1 MIKESGNYRT
11 YDKKETFPR
20 MISFVVEWKGIK
32 MSRYLD
38 MKKTFIIIFCITI
51 CSCSRKDS
59 MQTTELELAKMLG
72 SSTKDCTILGAPQI
86 IDCSYGKAVQFN
98 GQDDAMILDNNLLA
112 NMHQYTIEV
121 IMRPD
126 TNGQREQRFL
136 QFGEVQGER
145 VMVETR
151 LTKDDQWYLDTYM
164 KSRQADRTLV
174 DSTKLHPLNQWYH
187 VAFIADDG
195 KMESY
200 VNGRK
205 ELEGQI
211 PFSPFTIGQT
221 SIGVRLNLVYWFKGA
236 IYKLK
241 ITPKRLETTQF
252 MNY

>member
-1 MIKESGNYRT
+1 
-11 YDKKETFPR
+11 
-20 MISFVVEWKGIK
+20 

-38 MKKTFIIIFCITI
+38 MKKAFIIIFCIAV
-51 CSCSRKDS
+51 CARLEALPLQSDSCSHIDS
-59 MQTTELELAKMLG
+59 IQTIELKLAKMLEPF
-72 SSTKDCTILGAPQI
+72 TKGCTIIGVPKI
-86 IDCSYGKAVQFN
+86 IDCSYGKAVQFD
-98 GQDDAMILDNNLLA
+98 GQDDAMILDTNLLV
-112 NMHQYTIEV
+112 NMRQFTIEV

-136 QFGEVQGER
+136 HFGEVRGER

-164 KSRQADRTLV
+164 RSGQTGQTLA

-187 VAFIADDG
+187 VAFVVNDG
-195 KMESY
+195 KIETY

-221 SIGVRLNLVYWFKGA
+221 SIGVRLNRVNWYKGA

-241 ITPKRLETTQF
+241 ITPMKLEPALF
-252 MNY
+252 MKH